1 MNDKD
6 WAMMIMLKQCSSLS
20 SAAEKLF
27 VSQPALSKRIHNLE
41 DEFQI
46 RLISR
51 TKHGV
56 QLTQSGERLYQYS
69 LTMTEELRRIKNEL
83 LELREDRKI
92 LRIGTAIMFSQFIL
106 PNLINSFT
114 SKYPDIYP
122 NIRTGLSIRLSE
134 LLKQHEIQLAF
145 IRGDYKISGYCNYF
159 ISQDPL
165 CIISKTPIDI
175 HQLPSYP
182 RIEYDTEPSLIQQ
195 INLWLDEWF
204 PHQKIHTGMRV
215 GDSQTCISLVSQG
228 GGYAIIPYYVI
239 SSRNHPD
246 LCVNFLRTKDGSV
259 VTRATCFLYSQKEY
273 EQLESVRLFVDY
285 VKQYFPEN
293 PQQEF

>member
-69 LTMTEELRRIKNEL
+69 LSMVEELRRIKNEL

-106 PNLINSFT
+106 P
-114 SKYPDIYP
+114 
-122 NIRTGLSIRLSE
+122 
-134 LLKQHEIQLAF
+134 
-145 IRGDYKISGYCNYF
+145 
-159 ISQDPL
+159 
-165 CIISKTPIDI
+165 
-175 HQLPSYP
+175 
-182 RIEYDTEPSLIQQ
+182 
-195 INLWLDEWF
+195 
-204 PHQKIHTGMRV
+204 
-215 GDSQTCISLVSQG
+215 
-228 GGYAIIPYYVI
+228 
-239 SSRNHPD
+239 D
-246 LCVNFLRTKDGSV
+246 L
-259 VTRATCFLYSQKEY
+259 
-273 EQLESVRLFVDY
+273 
-285 VKQYFPEN
+285 
-293 PQQEF
+293 